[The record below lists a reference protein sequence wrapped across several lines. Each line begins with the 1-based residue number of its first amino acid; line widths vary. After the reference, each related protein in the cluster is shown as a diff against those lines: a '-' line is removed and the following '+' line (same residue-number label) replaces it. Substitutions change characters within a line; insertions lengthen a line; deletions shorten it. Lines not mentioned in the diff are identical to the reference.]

1 MRQFRG
7 MKPSIFSL
15 FCFFT
20 LLNLSV
26 QSQNSVISGK
36 VIDKE
41 TKQPIPGA
49 NVYLSDTV
57 VGAST
62 DENGMYSFKTDL
74 SGDYT
79 LSVTF
84 VGYSSKNNP
93 LLLEQNI
100 DIVVNFE
107 LVEATLQL
115 DQIEISGSD
124 KKWAKQIAQFKDF
137 FLGTD
142 EFATITFI
150 ENPEVINFEETG
162 ADNTLSVSS
171 LEPLIINNHALGYKI
186 SVQFGDVRFDPFSK
200 IGSYVVFPRFSEM
213 ETTSTRQQKIWE
225 KNRKASYIGSSRHFF
240 KSLVDNKVRT
250 NRFAIFP
257 DRDVIEEMKNP
268 RVIQSLYPYNWREV
282 LRNYTT
288 FMVTD
293 LSLAIGHN
301 VNLDRGGNPE
311 NLNQLSNIDI
321 KGAHHLLIIND
332 LGLLYDPSSV
342 ELKGKW
348 SRDRFAKHLPLG
360 YTFN

>member
-1 MRQFRG
+1 

-225 KNRKASYIGSSRHFF
+225 KN
-240 KSLVDNKVRT
+240 
-250 NRFAIFP
+250 
-257 DRDVIEEMKNP
+257 
-268 RVIQSLYPYNWREV
+268 
-282 LRNYTT
+282 
-288 FMVTD
+288 
-293 LSLAIGHN
+293 
-301 VNLDRGGNPE
+301 
-311 NLNQLSNIDI
+311 
-321 KGAHHLLIIND
+321 
-332 LGLLYDPSSV
+332 
-342 ELKGKW
+342 
-348 SRDRFAKHLPLG
+348 
-360 YTFN
+360 